1 MQTIQFKVN
10 NTLLDSI
17 KLVLSNL
24 AGIKD
29 LYILK
34 ENETPQNLKDI
45 LYFKSLEDEYIYSL
59 VELDGEL
66 RKEKLNIDISLYKNK
81 EKAKEWRNNLMNI
94 IHPDKSNHP
103 NATKASEILNE
114 LYTNMIKNAK

>member
-34 ENETPQNLKDI
+34 ENETPQNLKDS

>member
-34 ENETPQNLKDI
+34 ENEVSQNLKDS

>member
-10 NTLLDSI
+10 HTLLDSI
-17 KLVLSNL
+17 KVILSNL

-29 LYILK
+29 VSILK
-34 ENETPQNLKDI
+34 ENERESISQN
-45 LYFKSLEDEYIYSL
+45 YFKSLEDEYIFYL

-66 RKEKLNIDISLYKNK
+66 RKEKLEINISLYKNK
-81 EKAKEWRNNLMNI
+81 DKAKEWRNKLMNI

-103 NATKASEILNE
+103 NATKASEVLNE
-114 LYTNMIKNAK
+114 LYKNMVKNGK